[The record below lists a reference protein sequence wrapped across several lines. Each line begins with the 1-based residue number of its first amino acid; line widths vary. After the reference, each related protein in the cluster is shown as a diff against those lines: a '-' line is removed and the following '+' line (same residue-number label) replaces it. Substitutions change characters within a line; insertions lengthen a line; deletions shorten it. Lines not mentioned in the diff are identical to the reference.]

1 MRLFF
6 LWELV
11 ALDSSS
17 PPSTCPR
24 LTLTPLPPR
33 HRPREPED
41 GLGRGE
47 RPGLGDVV
55 RRGAVA
61 HRRLPE
67 EPREP
72 THLRRGRPA
81 AASARP
87 PAHVQ
92 VTWPHYGRDEAAVSV
107 CFSCLLSVPESFL
120 AAPLPVESDAKHLHV
135 PSGRKEDFMSS
146 CCVCDAGES
155 TSLLR
160 SPLWVCPLTGDGP
173 PLLVD
178 RLVVLPAASRRG
190 CSYMLFVLASVDLR
204 RLIKLDMLQW

>member
-1 MRLFF
+1 MGSDG
-6 LWELV
+6 ESDQ
-11 ALDSSS
+11 ASGTSSDEVQS
-17 PPSTCPR
+17 PTDVCLRNRGNRRISAEVG
-24 LTLTPLPPR
+24 LPPPPHALLHTSR
-33 HRPREPED
+33 SH
-41 GLGRGE
+41 GRTGE
-47 RPGLGDVV
+47 M
-55 RRGAVA
+55 
-61 HRRLPE
+61 
-67 EPREP
+67 
-72 THLRRGRPA
+72 
-81 AASARP
+81 
-87 PAHVQ
+87 
-92 VTWPHYGRDEAAVSV
+92 HYGRDEAAVSA

-135 PSGRKEDFMSS
+135 PSGREEHFMSS

-204 RLIKLDMLQW
+204 KLIKLDMLQW